1 MLLIL
6 DIHVIWVF
14 FIHIEVKDIIFII
27 MVEVINQ
34 GLVKNYSIKGIP
46 RLEIPLSVVLVH

>member
-14 FIHIEVKDIIFII
+14 FIPIEVKDIIFII

-34 GLVKNYSIKGIP
+34 RLVKNYSFKGIP
-46 RLEIPLSVVLVH
+46 RLEIPLSIVLVH